1 MVRDGEALRVDG
13 RVTLDTVPALID
25 EGTSKLAG
33 ARRIDLGGVT
43 DVDSAAVALALEWQ
57 RQAAGEN
64 LAFENVPEA
73 MRNLARLY
81 GVSDLLG
88 IGAA

>member
-1 MVRDGEALRVDG
+1 MVRDGEVLRVDG

-43 DVDSAAVALALEWQ
+43 DVDSAAVE
-57 RQAAGEN
+57 
-64 LAFENVPEA
+64 
-73 MRNLARLY
+73 
-81 GVSDLLG
+81 
-88 IGAA
+88 IGRAHV